1 MEEVALRTALHVA
14 AIALLVASAPALAD
28 DEASNAPIVVASAHG
43 NCYARSVPS
52 SAYGNEGS
60 TSVYAVASGADRL
73 VATYGWYA
81 PTMRLECNVA
91 GADGRVGVSIVQFGP
106 WPRGSAADAETLAFA
121 FHRDGRLLRR
131 YSTLDIA
138 GRPDNVSASVS
149 HYTVVDAILG
159 YRWLSDNRYA
169 FSVRS
174 TDGRVLRF
182 DAGTGEALADP

>member
-1 MEEVALRTALHVA
+1 MRTAFHVA
-14 AIALLVASAPALAD
+14 AMALLAAPVPALAD
-28 DEASNAPIVVASAHG
+28 DEARNAPIVVASAHG
-43 NCYARSVPS
+43 NCYARSVPTG
-52 SAYGNEGS
+52 AYGNEGS
-60 TSVYAVASGADRL
+60 TSVYVVDSGADPL

-81 PTMRLECNVA
+81 PAMRLECNVA

-131 YSTLDIA
+131 YSTLDVA
-138 GRPDNVSASVS
+138 GRPDNVSVSVS

-159 YRWLSDNRYA
+159 YSWLSENRYA

-174 TDGRVLRF
+174 TDGRLLRF
-182 DAGTGEALADP
+182 DAGTGEVLTDP